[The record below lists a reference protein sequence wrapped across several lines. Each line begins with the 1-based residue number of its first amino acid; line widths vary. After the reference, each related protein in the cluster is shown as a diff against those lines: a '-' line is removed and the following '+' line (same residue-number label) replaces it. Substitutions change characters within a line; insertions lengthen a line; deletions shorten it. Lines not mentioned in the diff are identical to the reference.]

1 MPEEPRAARFHPM
14 AVAMSRPQNALVR
27 LFRHYFERAPG
38 WVLLTT
44 TGRKSGQPREVLLP
58 CERTRE
64 ALLVISTY
72 GWRAHWL
79 RNLRKDPRVRFTAG
93 GWILSGRA
101 EVVEDLARKQA
112 LVAADPFFPAAPFV
126 GIHALLRTLFR
137 PLLVLLL
144 KRWVGPRPLV
154 LIWPELSERAKP

>member
-1 MPEEPRAARFHPM
+1 MPEEPRAARFHPV
-14 AVAMSRPQNALVR
+14 AVALSRPQNALVGV
-27 LFRHYFERAPG
+27 FRHYFERAPG

-44 TGRKSGQPREVLLP
+44 RGRKSGKPREVLLP

-64 ALLVISTY
+64 AVLLISTY

-79 RNLRKDPRVRFTAG
+79 RNLREDPRVRFTAG

-101 EVVEDLARKQA
+101 EVIEDNAQKRA

-126 GIHALLRTLFR
+126 WVHAILRTLFR
-137 PLLVLLL
+137 PLLVFVLR
-144 KRWVGPRPLV
+144 RWVEPRPLV
-154 LIWPELSERAKP
+154 LVRPELRGEADA